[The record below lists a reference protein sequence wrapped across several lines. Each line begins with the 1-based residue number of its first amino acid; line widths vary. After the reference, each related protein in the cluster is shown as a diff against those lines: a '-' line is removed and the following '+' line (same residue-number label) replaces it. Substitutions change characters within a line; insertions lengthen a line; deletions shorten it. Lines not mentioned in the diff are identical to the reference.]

1 MRSSHEGM
9 RLTIL
14 GSSASQPGAGDAS
27 SGYLITAGRGR
38 RDRVVIDCGGGI
50 LGNLLQHTALSEVS
64 AIFVSHMHPDH
75 YIDLIAMRY
84 GLRYGD
90 GRSGPLSVFL
100 PPGGRDQLQ
109 AVSEAIS
116 KTQPFFAGALEL
128 HEYVPGAPLTVGVL
142 TVTPFAVVHGIP
154 SHGMAVMDGVARFV
168 YSSDTVLCPELE
180 AAASGAQVLLA
191 EATLGGGAPDH
202 HDPRT
207 HLSAVE
213 AGQVAERAGVKTLVL
228 THFWHTADRSRARQ
242 EAGLVFHGNVI
253 IARPHV
259 QVELTTGLAVGV

>member
-1 MRSSHEGM
+1 MPSTDDGM
-9 RLTIL
+9 RLTVL

-27 SGYLITAGRGR
+27 SGYLVTGGRGR
-38 RDRVVIDCGGGI
+38 RDRVLLDCGGGI
-50 LGNLLQHTALSEVS
+50 LGNLLQHTTLTEIS

-90 GRSGPLSVFL
+90 GRSAPLDVYL
-100 PPGGRDQLQ
+100 PPGGRAQLQ

-116 KTQPFFAGALEL
+116 KTQPFFAGALNL
-128 HEYVPGAPLTVGVL
+128 HEYVPEAPLTVGSL

-154 SHGMAVMDGVARFV
+154 SHGMAVTDGASRLV
-168 YSSDTVLCPELE
+168 YSSDTVMCSELE
-180 AAASGAQVLLA
+180 AAATGADVLLA
-191 EATLGGGAPDH
+191 EATLAGGAPDH

-213 AGQVAERAGVKTLVL
+213 AGQIASRAGVRTLVL

-242 EAGLVFHGNVI
+242 EASFVFNGNVVVG
-253 IARPHV
+253 RPHV
-259 QVELTTGLAVGV
+259 QIAIGTGIALTP